1 MPKPA
6 PMRQPDALVYGLLSM
21 AVGRFR
27 KERPLTGRDN
37 KRRIEEALPQ
47 AVYLSDPSAAADA
60 AELIARFGVHAA
72 SEAAA
77 RADRS
82 RDLGNVV
89 HFCRWREIER
99 MIALLSSTDPADA
112 TLH

>member
-1 MPKPA
+1 L
-6 PMRQPDALVYGLLSM
+6 QQ
-21 AVGRFR
+21 
-27 KERPLTGRDN
+27 T
-37 KRRIEEALPQ
+37 
-47 AVYLSDPSAAADA
+47 VYLSDASAAAEA
-60 AELIARFGVHAA
+60 AELIARFGIHAA

-99 MIALLSSTDPADA
+99 MIDLLSASSPADA
-112 TLH
+112 TIH

>member
-1 MPKPA
+1 LH
-6 PMRQPDALVYGLLSM
+6 Q
-21 AVGRFR
+21 
-27 KERPLTGRDN
+27 T
-37 KRRIEEALPQ
+37 
-47 AVYLSDPSAAADA
+47 VYLSDASAAVEA
-60 AELIARFGVHAA
+60 AELIARFGIHAA

-99 MIALLSSTDPADA
+99 MIDLLSASSPADA
-112 TLH
+112 TIH

>member
-1 MPKPA
+1 LH
-6 PMRQPDALVYGLLSM
+6 QP
-21 AVGRFR
+21 
-27 KERPLTGRDN
+27 
-37 KRRIEEALPQ
+37 
-47 AVYLSDPSAAADA
+47 VYLSDASAAADA
-60 AELIARFGVHAA
+60 AELIARFGIHAA

-99 MIALLSSTDPADA
+99 MIESLSATCSAGRDSSTVRTA
-112 TLH
+112 TGAAG

>member
-1 MPKPA
+1 MHQPVHL
-6 PMRQPDALVYGLLSM
+6 PDA
-21 AVGRFR
+21 
-27 KERPLTGRDN
+27 
-37 KRRIEEALPQ
+37 
-47 AVYLSDPSAAADA
+47 AAATDA
-60 AELIARFGVHAA
+60 AELIARFGVYAA

-89 HFCRWREIER
+89 HFCRWRQIAR
-99 MIALLSSTDPADA
+99 MIEMLSSSERADA

>member
-1 MPKPA
+1 
-6 PMRQPDALVYGLLSM
+6 MRLLHRPDKKKTVRGKRLS
-21 AVGRFR
+21 
-27 KERPLTGRDN
+27 
-37 KRRIEEALPQ
+37 Q
-47 AVYLSDPSAAADA
+47 VYLSDASAAADA
-60 AELIARFGVHAA
+60 AELIARFGIHAA

-99 MIALLSSTDPADA
+99 MIALLSATDPADA
-112 TLH
+112 TVH

>member
-1 MPKPA
+1 LETP
-6 PMRQPDALVYGLLSM
+6 
-21 AVGRFR
+21 
-27 KERPLTGRDN
+27 
-37 KRRIEEALPQ
+37 
-47 AVYLSDPSAAADA
+47 VYLSDASAAADA
-60 AELIARFGVHAA
+60 ADLIARFGAFAA

-99 MIALLSSTDPADA
+99 MIALLSSFDRADA
-112 TLH
+112 TVH